1 MRQAGEMLP
10 DFHVRLV
17 TESLRKLFGEM
28 NDDVLA
34 MLMPMLEWMEIAGG
48 DVVVRQGG
56 TDSDLYFVITG
67 RLRAYG
73 GDGPRRRRERPTPSE
88 GPQRRALGEIVRG
101 ETIGE
106 ASFITGLPR
115 NATVLA
121 LRDSLLARISRPNL
135 ERLVMAYPQFTLSMA
150 RLVIAR
156 QKNAGSRR
164 GRRRPANLCL
174 LPVTPGVDA
183 MALGGKLAA
192 RLRGYGEVALHTS
205 GSIEKHLGVPGI
217 ANAGKDDPELYRRL
231 TDALDELE
239 SRHAALMFVPDA
251 SLETE
256 WSRRCLRIADRVLLL
271 ADAAASPEPSAEE
284 IRHLGEKRE
293 SASEQV
299 LVLLH
304 DGDGRPPQR
313 TAEWLGRRAGF
324 GISGH
329 LHIRPALE
337 RDLARLARA
346 QAGDAIGLVLSGGG
360 ARCFAHLGVYKALQ
374 EHGIQIDRVGGTG
387 MGAVM
392 GALIALDVPADEL
405 IAYAREVFAANPTG
419 DVSMVPVTSLIHGR
433 KLRAILEQAVE
444 DLAGPAARVEDTWKP
459 FYCIA
464 SNYSKA
470 HEAVL
475 THGDLAKAI
484 RASCAAP
491 GLLPP
496 VPIGGDLMV
505 DGGAFNNYPI
515 DVMGRAGATRIIGVN
530 IARNVNESGDFDEIP
545 DGWELAWDKLTGRRR
560 KYRVPSLMSIL
571 MNATTLSSTARAEGP
586 DAIADLEFRV
596 NLPSVGILDWNAFEH
611 AVNVGYRH
619 ACRTL
624 EAISEDELALY
635 RVRQPAVKP
644 AASAERAGE
653 LASA

>member
-1 MRQAGEMLP
+1 MSQSPPRLP
-10 DFHVRLV
+10 EFHVRLV
-17 TESLRKLFGEM
+17 RESLRKLFGEM
-28 NDDVLA
+28 DEEVLA
-34 MLMPMLEWMEIAGG
+34 MLMPMLEWVEVAGG
-48 DVVVRQGG
+48 DIVVRQGG
-56 TDSDLYFVITG
+56 TDRDVYFVITG

-73 GDGPRRRRERPTPSE
+73 GDGPRRRRPRPTPSE
-88 GPQRRALGEIVRG
+88 GPERRVLGEIVRG

-115 NATVLA
+115 NATVIA

-135 ERLVMAYPQFTLSMA
+135 ERLVAKHPQLALAMA

-156 QKNAGSRR
+156 QRHAGSRR

-174 LPVTPGVDA
+174 LPITPGVDA
-183 MALGGKLAA
+183 KALGEKLAA
-192 RLRGYGEVALHTS
+192 RLRGYGEVALLTAQS
-205 GSIEKHLGVPGI
+205 LEQRLGEPGI
-217 ANAGKDDPELYRRL
+217 ASAGKDSPDAHRRVSN
-231 TDALDELE
+231 ALDELE
-239 SRHAALMFVPDA
+239 SRHAALLLVPDA
-251 SLETE
+251 SLESE

-284 IRHLGEKRE
+284 ARHLGEKRE
-293 SASEQV
+293 AASDQV

-304 DGDGRPPQR
+304 EDGKRSPSR
-313 TAEWLGRRAGF
+313 TAAWLEPRATF
-324 GISGH
+324 GLSGH
-329 LHIRPALE
+329 LHIRPGLE
-337 RDLARLARA
+337 RDMARLARS

-374 EHGIQIDRVGGTG
+374 EHGVQVDRVGGTG

-392 GALIALDVPADEL
+392 GALMALDVPADEL

-419 DVSMVPVTSLIHGR
+419 DVSVVPVTSLIQGR

-444 DLAGPAARVEDTWKP
+444 DLAGPGALVEDTWKP
-459 FYCIA
+459 FFCVA

-470 HEAVL
+470 HEAIL
-475 THGDLAKAI
+475 ARGDLAKSI

-491 GLLPP
+491 GILPP

-505 DGGAFNNYPI
+505 DGGAFNNYPV
-515 DVMGRAGATRIIGVN
+515 DVMGRSGATRIIGAN
-530 IARNVNESGDFDEIP
+530 IARNVNESGEYDEIP
-545 DGWELAWDKLTGRRR
+545 GGWALAWDKLTGRRR

-586 DAIADLEFRV
+586 EAIADLEFRV

-611 AVNVGYRH
+611 AVNVGYRQ

-635 RVRQPAVKP
+635 RVRQPVQAP
-644 AASAERAGE
+644 AAAAREAETA
-653 LASA
+653 